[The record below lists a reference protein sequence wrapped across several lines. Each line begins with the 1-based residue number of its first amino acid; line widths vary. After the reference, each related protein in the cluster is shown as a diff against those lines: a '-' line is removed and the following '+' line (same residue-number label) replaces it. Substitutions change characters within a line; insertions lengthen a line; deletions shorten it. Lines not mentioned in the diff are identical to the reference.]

1 MQTDSV
7 LTPGE
12 WEALFYQ
19 APDQV
24 RPLVYRLAIH
34 HGAIEQSKSAD
45 CLPCDHHGEQGVLK
59 YGPVLPDGPGDEAG
73 AQALCG
79 NERAGV

>member
-19 APDQV
+19 VPDQV

-34 HGAIEQSKSAD
+34 HGAIEQSK
-45 CLPCDHHGEQGVLK
+45 QGVLK
-59 YGPVLPDGPGDEAG
+59 YGPVLPDGPEVA
-73 AQALCG
+73 CP
-79 NERAGV
+79 E